1 MSVHG
6 HMDDKRKIPMWAM
19 MEKFLQEFVTG
30 TLSGQRDVPY
40 GVARKLDHVKIFLGS
55 SEDG

>member
-1 MSVHG
+1 MHG
-6 HMDDKRKIPMWAM
+6 RTDDKRKIPMWAM